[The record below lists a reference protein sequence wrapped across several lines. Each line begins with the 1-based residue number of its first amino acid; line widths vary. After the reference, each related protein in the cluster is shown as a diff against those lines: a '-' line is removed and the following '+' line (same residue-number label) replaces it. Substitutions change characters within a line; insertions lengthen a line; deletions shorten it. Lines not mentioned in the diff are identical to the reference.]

1 MTFLLVDAV
10 PNAETI
16 RRKAAEVLGRPE
28 YHINDSAEDGRSIWG
43 YVVDAFHWCM
53 ERLNALSRLMEGWPV
68 PLQWVVKIVLV
79 VVLLLLVAHIIY
91 TVLRSMR
98 VPERSPDAKP
108 REGWR
113 RDPRDLERMAEEA
126 RGRSDFIGAVR
137 LLFRAAILRLEN
149 AERRVNRP
157 GTTNR
162 ELLRRY
168 RTTPV
173 HSALQKFVTVIDTKW
188 YGGRECG
195 PEDYESCRSA
205 HGEVRNLARRAQSP
219 APAARLAPSAEAR
232 RAKL

>member
-1 MTFLLVDAV
+1 MTFLLLDAV
-10 PNAETI
+10 PGADAI

-28 YHINDSAEDGRSIWG
+28 YRINDTVTDERSLWG
-43 YVVDAFHWCM
+43 YVADGFHWCM
-53 ERLNALSRLMEGWPV
+53 EQLSALSRLMEGWPV
-68 PLQWVVKIVLV
+68 PLQWLVKIVLV

-91 TVLRSMR
+91 TILGSVRTPGRST
-98 VPERSPDAKP
+98 DGKP
-108 REGWR
+108 RDARR

-168 RTTPV
+168 RSTPV
-173 HSALQKFVTVIDTKW
+173 HPALQQFVTVIDTKW

-205 HGEVRNLARRAQSP
+205 HGDVRNLARRAQSP
-219 APAARLAPSAEAR
+219 APSGGPAPSTEAGR
-232 RAKL
+232 LKS